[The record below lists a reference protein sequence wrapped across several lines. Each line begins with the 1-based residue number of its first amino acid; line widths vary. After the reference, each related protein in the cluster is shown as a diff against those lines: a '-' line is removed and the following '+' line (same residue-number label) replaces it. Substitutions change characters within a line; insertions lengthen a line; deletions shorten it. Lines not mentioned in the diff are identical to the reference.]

1 MKLAGEDLRDE
12 RATQPAFS
20 VVMPVYNSA
29 AFLDETLTSIEG
41 QTLRDIEVI
50 CVDDGSTDDSAA
62 IIQAHQAKDARVHYV
77 HQPNSGAGVARNTGL
92 DLARGTWVAFLD
104 SDDVYLPEFLQKM
117 VRAAERTGAE
127 VAICESD
134 ALDIRTGVASPY
146 SRFPEALASD
156 AITPHQAGDSLFQ
169 LGLPA
174 PYNKIFRMD
183 YVREKGLRFQA
194 LRNSND
200 VYFTQVAVA
209 KASRIALVR
218 EVLVRY
224 RIGRGTSIQDDL
236 LRKPDLGKCLCTLE
250 ALSALR
256 RSCAA
261 DGQLSSGGRASLDR
275 LCINSAYYACER
287 ALDNEALLEAV
298 FARYHTAIVDD
309 WAVPEPDAAH
319 DPALR
324 MKHRLLTQP
333 SAEVF
338 SASHKLPVTR

>member
-1 MKLAGEDLRDE
+1 MGS
-12 RATQPAFS
+12 ATKNEGSKKAAWPILS
-20 VVMPVYNSA
+20 VVMPIYNTS
-29 AFLDETLTSIEG
+29 AFLDGTLKSIEE
-41 QTLRDIEVI
+41 QSLKDIEVI

-62 IIQAHQAKDARVHYV
+62 IIQAHQAKDARIRYV

-117 VRAAERTGAE
+117 VDAAERSRAD

-134 ALDIRTGVASPY
+134 ALDMRTGAVSPY
-146 SRFPEALASD
+146 SRFPGALTTD
-156 AITPHQAGDSLFQ
+156 VITPHQAGDSLFQ

-194 LRNSND
+194 LKNSND

-209 KASRIALVR
+209 KASRVALVR

-224 RIGRGTSIQDDL
+224 RIGGGASIQDDL
-236 LRKPDLGKCLCTLE
+236 LKNPGLGKCLCTFA

-256 RSCAA
+256 QTCTE
-261 DGQLSSGGRASLDR
+261 DGLLNNEGRASLDR
-275 LCINSAYYACER
+275 LCINATYYSCER
-287 ALDNEALLEAV
+287 ALGNETLLQVV
-298 FARYHTAIVDD
+298 FARYHAAIVDD
-309 WAVPEPDAAH
+309 WAVPEPDAER
-319 DPALR
+319 DPALQ
-324 MKHRLLTQP
+324 MKYRLLAQP
-333 SAEVF
+333 SAECF
-338 SASHKLPVTR
+338 SASHKHPVTR